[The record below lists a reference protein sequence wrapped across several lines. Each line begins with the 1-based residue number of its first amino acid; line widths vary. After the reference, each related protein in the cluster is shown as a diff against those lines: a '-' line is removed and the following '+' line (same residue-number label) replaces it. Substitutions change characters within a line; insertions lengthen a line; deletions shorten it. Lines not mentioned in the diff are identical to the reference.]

1 MIHPTAIIEENVTL
15 GKNCRVWAFAHIRT
29 GATIGD
35 NCIIG
40 EGAHIDYSVTIGD
53 NCKVQNHALIY
64 HGVTIEDDV
73 FVGPN
78 VVTTNDH
85 LPSVHGDWM
94 KNGRFRKTILRKG
107 CNIGANATIVCG
119 IEVGEGATIGAG
131 SVVTRSIPA
140 KALAYGNPAKI
151 KNQ

>member
-29 GATIGD
+29 GATI
-35 NCIIG
+35 
-40 EGAHIDYSVTIGD
+40 
-53 NCKVQNHALIY
+53 
-64 HGVTIEDDV
+64 
-73 FVGPN
+73 
-78 VVTTNDH
+78 
-85 LPSVHGDWM
+85 
-94 KNGRFRKTILRKG
+94 
-107 CNIGANATIVCG
+107 VCG
-119 IEVGEGATIGAG
+119 VEIGEGATIGAG

>member
-1 MIHPTAIIEENVTL
+1 
-15 GKNCRVWAFAHIRT
+15 
-29 GATIGD
+29 
-35 NCIIG
+35 
-40 EGAHIDYSVTIGD
+40 
-53 NCKVQNHALIY
+53 
-64 HGVTIEDDV
+64 
-73 FVGPN
+73 
-78 VVTTNDH
+78 
-85 LPSVHGDWM
+85 M